1 MLGSLAVA
9 SVCGAAVF
17 FMLVFLSA
25 LLKETAKS
33 RFQVTGK
40 REKINAVPVS
50 IQDRSRRLD
59 RAA

>member
-25 LLKETAKS
+25 LLKETAQS

-40 REKINAVPVS
+40 RERINAVAVS

>member
-1 MLGSLAVA
+1 MFGSLAVA

-25 LLKETAKS
+25 LLREAIRS
-33 RFQVTGK
+33 RSHVAGK
-40 REKINAVPVS
+40 REKINAVPIS
-50 IQDRSRRLD
+50 IQDDSGQLD